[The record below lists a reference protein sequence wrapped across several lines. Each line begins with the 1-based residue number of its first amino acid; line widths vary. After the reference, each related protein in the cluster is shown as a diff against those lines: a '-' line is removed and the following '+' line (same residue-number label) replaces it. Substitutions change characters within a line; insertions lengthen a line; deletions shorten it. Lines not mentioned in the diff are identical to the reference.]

1 MLYFDA
7 CCALIK
13 ELKPCFNW
21 LKIIIP
27 DKSNVI
33 FGDIKKSKRRTEE
46 VLIDFLSKGSI

>member
-21 LKIIIP
+21 LEIIIP

-33 FGDIKKSKRRTEE
+33 FGDIKKSTQGGG
-46 VLIDFLSKGSI
+46 VN